1 MQTAV
6 AVDALILPEHSGQ
19 RKPGDH
25 PEVHREAI
33 QDVSELKTTVQVRL
47 YPTPSQAALLRAHCQ
62 EYISTINVLIAALDC
77 DMLPDGGK
85 GTSTKDF
92 TAILP
97 SAVKNQALRDARSIW
112 KRSLTLGVL
121 PVLRKPI
128 CQWNNQNWRME
139 GATLLVPVS
148 ENGQVAQIAIPCAAM
163 RLAGKPG
170 MLRIKRTRHRW
181 IAEIALTLP
190 EPEPTTGE
198 AVMGVDLGIKIP
210 AVVHVIGKG
219 ARYFGNGRSQRAKRR
234 QFYARRTRLQKA
246 RKVRAVHTSA
256 GKERRW
262 MRDIN
267 HKLSR
272 QVVTHAQQQ
281 GVGVIRLERL
291 AGIRRRISQR
301 TARTSRGAQRQH
313 AARKNNRMKNT
324 WPFFQ
329 LIQFITYKAERLGIR
344 VEQVDPAY
352 TSQTCPACFARNK
365 AEDRRYV
372 CVECGWMGHRDAV
385 GAINIARDTGR
396 HGHSAGAAVAS
407 GSDGGWA
414 A

>member
-1 MQTAV
+1 MSQC
-6 AVDALILPEHSGQ
+6 
-19 RKPGDH
+19 
-25 PEVHREAI
+25 
-33 QDVSELKTTVQVRL
+33 KTTVQVRL
-47 YPTPSQAALLRAHCQ
+47 YPTPAQAAIFQAHCQ
-62 EYISTINVLIAALDC
+62 EYISTINVLVAALDSAV
-77 DMLPDGGK
+77 LPDGGK
-85 GTSTKDF
+85 GASTKDF
-92 TAILP
+92 TAALP
-97 SAVKNQALRDARSIW
+97 SAVKNQALRDARSVW
-112 KRSLTLGVL
+112 KRALTLGVL

-128 CQWNNQNWRME
+128 CQWNNQNWRIE
-139 GATLLVPVS
+139 GREDGMLVIPVAHD
-148 ENGQVAQIAIPCAAM
+148 GRIAQIAIRCASVA
-163 RLAGKPG
+163 LEGKPG
-170 MLRIKRTRHRW
+170 MLRIKRKRHRW
-181 IAEIALTLP
+181 MAEITFTLP

-198 AVMGVDLGIKIP
+198 AAMGVDLGIKIP
-210 AVVHVIGKG
+210 AVIHIIGRG
-219 ARYFGNGRSQRAKRR
+219 SRYVGNGRYQRAKRR
-234 QFYARRTRLQKA
+234 QFYARRKRLQKA
-246 RKVRAVHTSA
+246 KKVRAVRKSE

-272 QVVTHAQQQ
+272 RIVTHAQQQ

-291 AGIRRRISQR
+291 AGIRKRISQHTSG
-301 TARTSRGAQRQH
+301 TAGTSRGAQRREH

-329 LIQFITYKAERLGIR
+329 LTQFITYKAERLGIR

-372 CVECGWMGHRDAV
+372 CVACGWMGHRDAV

-396 HGHSAGAAVAS
+396 HSHSAGATVAS

>member
-1 MQTAV
+1 MCWLPLWTA
-6 AVDALILPEHSGQ
+6 
-19 RKPGDH
+19 
-25 PEVHREAI
+25 
-33 QDVSELKTTVQVRL
+33 TCC
-47 YPTPSQAALLRAHCQ
+47 PTGAKASA
-62 EYISTINVLIAALDC
+62 
-77 DMLPDGGK
+77 
-85 GTSTKDF
+85 TKDF

-97 SAVKNQALRDARSIW
+97 SAVKNQALRDARSLW

-128 CQWNNQNWRME
+128 CQWNNQNWRMD
-139 GATLLVPVS
+139 GDTLVIPMCRDARI
-148 ENGQVAQIAIPCAAM
+148 EQIAIRCAPVT
-163 RLAGKPG
+163 LEGKPG
-170 MLRIKRTRHRW
+170 MLRIKRKRRRW

-190 EPEPTTGE
+190 APEPTDGE
-198 AVMGVDLGIKIP
+198 AVIGVDLGIKIP
-210 AVVHVIGKG
+210 AVIHILGKG
-219 ARYFGNGRSQRAKRR
+219 TRYSGNGRYQRAKRR
-234 QFYARRTRLQKA
+234 QFYAHRTRLQQA
-246 RKVRAVHTSA
+246 GKVRAVRKSE

-272 QVVTHAQQQ
+272 QIVTHAQQQ
-281 GVGVIRLERL
+281 GVGIIRLERL
-291 AGIRRRISQR
+291 AGIRRRSSQR
-301 TARTSRGAQRQH
+301 TARTSRGAQRRQH

-329 LIQFITYKAERLGIR
+329 LTQFITYKAERLGIR

-352 TSQTCPACFARNK
+352 TSQTCPACFAKNK

-372 CVECGWMGHRDAV
+372 CVECGWHGHRDAV
-385 GAINIARDTGR
+385 GAVNIARDTGR
-396 HGHSAGAAVAS
+396 RGDSVGAAVAS